1 MKRDFGI
8 HFPRCFFFWAK
19 FKVSLFRFHTSEFP
33 LKLLDHQWN
42 SPPPG
47 GKMEAFKS
55 AAREMIRDLA
65 RSIRL
70 DDNTQFRVEDI
81 FDSFDPATTNP
92 RGLVTVLD
100 LVRGAHTCPADNH
113 PYTLTVETKP

>member
-1 MKRDFGI
+1 MVQKEVQV
-8 HFPRCFFFWAK
+8 C
-19 FKVSLFRFHTSEFP
+19 VP

-100 LVRGAHTCPADNH
+100 LVRGTHTCPADNH